1 MGISVLSGNLKFLNL
16 GEIIQLLG
24 SSSSTGVLR
33 LKSKY
38 AQQPGLVYIV
48 NGNPID
54 ASTGSATGLDAVNA
68 LFGWLD
74 GEFEFSEEKVAKKN
88 VIKKS
93 RMEIMLDG
101 LSLLD
106 DGHIEILG
114 PVTYDQKSKDPSAK
128 EPALPVIRGPLVD
141 YMYVVDEEEV
151 YDGSTITVEGKHGSW
166 FWVILEGI
174 GDIYKETPEGP
185 LTILRIGEGAFVG
198 SIASFL
204 VSGSVRS
211 ATIKAVGNVQM
222 GVLDSQ
228 RLSIDYSKMSSD
240 FRTFVISLDK
250 RLKQVTDRA
259 VDIQL
264 KKILIEEFVKGKK
277 PVMKQGESTE
287 KLFMI
292 EAGEACIVRKAKH
305 GYVPLATLEKR
316 DFYGYVPFLDMGQEP
331 FSAMVLGSEDL
342 EVSEIDPEIFQNEHN
357 QLSTTFKNI
366 IDHLATCISVT
377 TIVATDFHKKI
388 ALKKTKK
395 S

>member
-1 MGISVLSGNLKFLNL
+1 MSISVLAGSLKFLNL

-24 SSSSTGVLR
+24 SNSSTGVLR
-33 LKSKY
+33 IKSKY
-38 AQQPGLVYIV
+38 AQQPGLIYIV

-54 ASTGSATGLDAVNA
+54 ASTESATGLDAVNA

-74 GEFEFSEEKVAKKN
+74 GEFDFSEESVKKKN

-106 DGHIEILG
+106 DGHIEMLG
-114 PVTYDQKSKDPSAK
+114 PVTYDKKTK
-128 EPALPVIRGPLVD
+128 EPTLPTIRGPLVD
-141 YMYVVDEEEV
+141 YMYVVDEEEF
-151 YDGSTITVEGKHGSW
+151 YDGSKITVEGKHGGW
-166 FWVILEGI
+166 FWVILEGA

-185 LTILRIGEGAFVG
+185 LLILRIGEGAFIG

-204 VSGSVRS
+204 VSGGVRS
-211 ATIKAVGNVQM
+211 ATIKAVGKVQL

-228 RLSIDYSKMSSD
+228 RLNTDYSKMSPD
-240 FRTFVISLDK
+240 FRTFVLSLDK

-264 KKILIEEFVKGKK
+264 NQVSIEEFVKGKE
-277 PVMKQGESTE
+277 PVMKQDESNE

-292 EAGEACIVRKAKH
+292 TAGDACIVRQTEH
-305 GYVPLATLEKR
+305 GYVPLANLAKK
-316 DFYGYVPFLDMGQEP
+316 DFFGHVPFLDMGQEP

-342 EVSEIDPEIFQNEHN
+342 EIKEMDSEIFQNEHN
-357 QLSTTFKNI
+357 QLSASFKNI
-366 IDHLATCISVT
+366 IEHMATCISVT
-377 TIVATDFHKKI
+377 TIVASNFHKKI
-388 ALKKTKK
+388 ANEKTTKP
-395 S
+395 

>member
-128 EPALPVIRGPLVD
+128 EPALPIIRGPLVD

-240 FRTFVISLDK
+240 FRRFAISLDK

-305 GYVPLATLEKR
+305 GYVPLATLGKR

-342 EVSEIDPEIFQNEHN
+342 AVSEIDPEIFQNEHN

>member
-1 MGISVLSGNLKFLNL
+1 MSIPVLSGSLKFINL

-24 SSSSTGVLR
+24 SNASTGVLR
-33 LKSKY
+33 IKSKY
-38 AQQPGLVYIV
+38 AQQPGLIYIV
-48 NGNPID
+48 NGNPVD
-54 ASTGSATGLDAVNA
+54 GSTGSATGLDAVNA

-74 GEFEFSEEKVAKKN
+74 GEFEFGEESVEKEN

-114 PVTYDQKSKDPSAK
+114 PVTYDKQSKDPSK
-128 EPALPVIRGPLVD
+128 EPTLPIIRGPLVD

-151 YDGSTITVEGKHGSW
+151 YDGSQITVEGKHGSW
-166 FWVILEGI
+166 FWVILEGTA
-174 GDIYKETPEGP
+174 DIYKETPEGL
-185 LTILRIGEGAFVG
+185 LTVLRIGEGAFVG

-211 ATIKAVGNVQM
+211 ATIKAVGNVQL

-228 RLSIDYSKMSSD
+228 RLGIDYSKMSPD
-240 FRTFVISLDK
+240 LKTFVLSLDN
-250 RLKQVTDRA
+250 RLKQVA
-259 VDIQL
+259 GLASDIQSN
-264 KKILIEEFVKGKK
+264 KVSIEEFVKDKK
-277 PVMKQGESTE
+277 PVMEQDESNE

-292 EAGEACIVRKAKH
+292 TEGEACIIRKTEH
-305 GYVPLATLEKR
+305 GSVPLATLGKK
-316 DFYGYVPFLDMGQEP
+316 DFYGNMPFLDMGQEP

-342 EVSEIDPEIFQNEHN
+342 EVKEMDTEILQNEHS
-357 QLSTTFKNI
+357 QLSATFKNI
-366 IDHLATCISVT
+366 IEHLATCISVT
-377 TIVATDFHKKI
+377 TIIAANFHKKI
-388 ALKKTKK
+388 TEKKAKK

>member
-240 FRTFVISLDK
+240 FRRFAISLDK

-305 GYVPLATLEKR
+305 GYVPLATLGKR

-342 EVSEIDPEIFQNEHN
+342 AVSEIDPEIFQNEHN

-377 TIVATDFHKKI
+377 TIVASDFHKKI

>member
-128 EPALPVIRGPLVD
+128 EPALPIIRGPLVD

-377 TIVATDFHKKI
+377 TIVASDFHKKI

>member
-185 LTILRIGEGAFVG
+185 LIILRIGEGAFVG

-305 GYVPLATLEKR
+305 GYVPLATLGKR

>member
-1 MGISVLSGNLKFLNL
+1 MSISVLSGSLKFLNL

-24 SSSSTGVLR
+24 SNASTGVLR
-33 LKSKY
+33 IKSKY
-38 AQQPGLVYIV
+38 AQQPGLIYIV
-48 NGNPID
+48 NGNPVD

-74 GEFEFSEEKVAKKN
+74 GEFDFSEENVEKKN

-114 PVTYDQKSKDPSAK
+114 PVTYDKKAKDPSAK
-128 EPALPVIRGPLVD
+128 ERTLPIIRGPLVD
-141 YMYVVDEEEV
+141 YMYVVDEEEI
-151 YDGSTITVEGKHGSW
+151 YDGSQITVEGKHGSW
-166 FWVILEGI
+166 FWVILEGT

-211 ATIKAVGNVQM
+211 ATIKAVGNVQL

-228 RLSIDYSKMSSD
+228 RLNIDYAKMSPD
-240 FRTFVISLDK
+240 FKTFVISLDK

-259 VDIQL
+259 VDIRL
-264 KKILIEEFVKGKK
+264 KKISIEEFVKGKK
-277 PVMKQGESTE
+277 PVMKQGESNE

-292 EAGEACIVRKAKH
+292 KEGEACIVRKTKH

-316 DFYGYVPFLDMGQEP
+316 DFFGNVSFLDMGQEP

-342 EVSEIDPEIFQNEHN
+342 EISEIDPELFQNEHN
-357 QLSTTFKNI
+357 QLSATFKNI
-366 IDHLATCISVT
+366 IEHLATCISVT
-377 TIVATDFHKKI
+377 TIIASDFHKKI
-388 ALKKTKK
+388 ALKKTIK

>member
-128 EPALPVIRGPLVD
+128 EPALPIIRGPLVD

-305 GYVPLATLEKR
+305 GYVPLATLGKR

-342 EVSEIDPEIFQNEHN
+342 AVSEIDPEIFQNEHN

-377 TIVATDFHKKI
+377 TIVASDFHKKI

>member
-1 MGISVLSGNLKFLNL
+1 MSISVLAGSLKFLNL

-24 SSSSTGVLR
+24 SNSSTGVLR
-33 LKSKY
+33 IKSKY
-38 AQQPGLVYIV
+38 AQKPGLIYIV
-48 NGNPID
+48 NGNPVD
-54 ASTGSATGLDAVNA
+54 ASAGSVTGLDAVNA

-74 GEFEFSEEKVAKKN
+74 GEFEFSEESVEKKN

-114 PVTYDQKSKDPSAK
+114 PVTYDKKSKDPSK
-128 EPALPVIRGPLVD
+128 ESTLPIIRGPLVD

-151 YDGSTITVEGKHGSW
+151 YDGSQITVEGKHGSW
-166 FWVILEGI
+166 FCVILEGTA
-174 GDIYKETPEGP
+174 DIYKETPEGL
-185 LTILRIGEGAFVG
+185 LTVLRIGEGAFVG

-211 ATIKAVGNVQM
+211 ATIKAVGNVQL

-228 RLSIDYSKMSSD
+228 RLGIDYSKMSPD
-240 FRTFVISLDK
+240 LKTFVLSLDN
-250 RLKQVTDRA
+250 RLKQVSGLA
-259 VDIQL
+259 ADIQSN
-264 KKILIEEFVKGKK
+264 KVAIEEFVKGKK
-277 PVMKQGESTE
+277 PVMKQDESNE

-292 EAGEACIVRKAKH
+292 TEGEACIVRKTER
-305 GYVPLATLEKR
+305 GYVPLATLGKK
-316 DFYGYVPFLDMGQEP
+316 DFYGNIPFLDMGQEP

-342 EVSEIDPEIFQNEHN
+342 EVKEMDPEILQNEHS
-357 QLSTTFKNI
+357 QLSATFKNI
-366 IDHLATCISVT
+366 IEHLATCISVT
-377 TIVATDFHKKI
+377 TIIASDFHKKI
-388 ALKKTKK
+388 AEKKANK

>member
-24 SSSSTGVLR
+24 SNSSTGVLR
-33 LKSKY
+33 IKSKY
-38 AQQPGLVYIV
+38 AQQPGLIYIV
-48 NGNPID
+48 NGNPVE
-54 ASTGSATGLDAVNA
+54 ASTGSAAGLDAVNA
-68 LFGWLD
+68 LFGWLE
-74 GEFEFSEEKVAKKN
+74 GEFEFSEESVEKKN

-101 LSLLD
+101 LSMLD

-114 PVTYDQKSKDPSAK
+114 PVTPTKGQDLSK
-128 EPALPVIRGPLVD
+128 IRGPLVD
-141 YMYVVDEEEV
+141 YMYVVDEEEA
-151 YDGSTITVEGKHGSW
+151 YDGSKIIVEGKHGNW
-166 FWVILEGI
+166 FWVILEGTAE
-174 GDIYKETPEGP
+174 IYKETPAGP

-198 SIASFL
+198 GIGSFL

-211 ATIKAVGNVQM
+211 ATIKAVGNVQL

-228 RLSIDYSKMSSD
+228 RLTIDYAKMSPD
-240 FRTFVISLDK
+240 FRTFVLSLDK
-250 RLKQVTDRA
+250 RLQQVTDRA

-264 KKILIEEFVKGKK
+264 NKILIEEFVKGKK
-277 PVMKQGESTE
+277 PVMKQDESNE

-292 EAGEACIVRKAKH
+292 TAGEACIVRKAKH
-305 GYVPLATLEKR
+305 GYVSLATLEKK

-331 FSAMVLGSEDL
+331 FSATVLGSEDL
-342 EVSEIDPEIFQNEHN
+342 EVKEMEPEIFQDEHN
-357 QLSTTFKNI
+357 QLSATFKNI

-377 TIVATDFHKKI
+377 TIIASDFHKKI
-388 ALKKTKK
+388 AEKKAKK